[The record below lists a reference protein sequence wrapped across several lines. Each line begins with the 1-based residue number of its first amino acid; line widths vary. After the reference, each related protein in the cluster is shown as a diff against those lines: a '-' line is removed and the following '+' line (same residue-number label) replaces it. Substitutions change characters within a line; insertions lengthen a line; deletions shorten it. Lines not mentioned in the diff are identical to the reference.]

1 MLLVYVLSSN
11 KNEVT
16 VDRVFVAFSILDW
29 FTVSVSFIPVAIFF
43 VTQVRES
50 NVMGLLI
57 ISNAID
63 IMQCIL
69 IAICNYSAQ
78 TLYIMYRLNMLHML
92 NVFASSIFRVMC
104 R

>member
-43 VTQVRES
+43 VTQVREF
-50 NVMGLLI
+50 NVMGSL
-57 ISNAID
+57 SFYNAMD

-69 IAICNYSAQ
+69 IAICNYSAH
-78 TLYIMYRLNMLHML
+78 TLCRPIHLTCCLLNDSLNDYIHTTP
-92 NVFASSIFRVMC
+92 IC
-104 R
+104 